1 MQPNIQSDINGQ
13 NVSRYSLNLTISTD
27 IYGLLAREK
36 SLNWKH
42 QVLKNTLSEHYFT
55 LQVSYILIFLNLI
68 CE

>member
-13 NVSRYSLNLTISTD
+13 VSRYSLNLTISTD